1 MKRLIPAWV
10 VSIALALPWT
20 SAADETITSL
30 LDIAVEDASL
40 AVEDDGAYRLRF
52 RLVNDSPTE
61 IVLTGVESKNAT
73 SGELIFHSH
82 HGSSETI
89 ESMPLKPDEEI
100 DFSTSH
106 LQARLIGLTPTG
118 KSVPFTLILVNG
130 KISGE
135 AHVH

>member
-1 MKRLIPAWV
+1 MKRLIPAYV
-10 VSIALALPWT
+10 VSIALALPLT

-40 AVEDDGAYRLRF
+40 AAEDNGAYRLRF

-73 SGELIFHSH
+73 RGELIFHSH
-82 HGSSETI
+82 HGSSEPI

-106 LQARLIGLTPTG
+106 LQARLIGLTPAG
-118 KSVPFTLILVNG
+118 NSVPFTLILANG